1 MENKQRAVERELRD
15 LIQKYNVLYK
25 SQIYEY
31 FAKDGREQ
39 FVGRALKAL
48 EKEREICINQEL
60 KLAAISEEYYSVR
73 DYGTMQSVWALIGIM
88 GQKKVEQHFLAAARN
103 IRSVLFL

>member
-1 MENKQRAVERELRD
+1 MKERMQKQMENKQRAVERELRD

-73 DYGTMQSVWALIGIM
+73 EYGTNPY
-88 GQKKVEQHFLAAARN
+88 QKYTWRYF
-103 IRSVLFL
+103 I

>member
-48 EKEREICINQEL
+48 EKEREIL
-60 KLAAISEEYYSVR
+60 HKP
-73 DYGTMQSVWALIGIM
+73 GIKT
-88 GQKKVEQHFLAAARN
+88 GSDQRRIL
-103 IRSVLFL
+103 

>member
-1 MENKQRAVERELRD
+1 MTLKIMKERMQKQMENKQRAVERELRD

-48 EKEREICINQEL
+48 E
-60 KLAAISEEYYSVR
+60 
-73 DYGTMQSVWALIGIM
+73 
-88 GQKKVEQHFLAAARN
+88 
-103 IRSVLFL
+103 